1 MAIAWS
7 VSMTA
12 DPDQRPHPDRPSVA
26 DVCLLL
32 RAHAEAR
39 WLSNQLAPVLRE
51 IEQRESIS
59 EQQLATALA
68 YLEVLWIEAC
78 SRARETESARVELD
92 ALGSSDRELQE
103 KAQRYH
109 VAARRLRAGVE
120 RRVARLLAV
129 QDSGDLPRA
138 LPDASLHRRLQRTLR
153 GRRSARP

>member
-1 MAIAWS
+1 MA
-7 VSMTA
+7 A
-12 DPDQRPHPDRPSVA
+12 DPDNRPDPDKSSVA

-51 IEQRESIS
+51 IEVRTSIS
-59 EQQLATALA
+59 EHQLATALA

-92 ALGSSDRELQE
+92 ALGSSDRELYD

-109 VAARRLRAGVE
+109 VAVRRLRDGVE

-129 QDSGDLPRA
+129 PNTDA
-138 LPDASLHRRLQRTLR
+138 LPHVRPETHGRRRVHRSLR
-153 GRRSARP
+153 GRPARP

>member
-1 MAIAWS
+1 MSAHS
-7 VSMTA
+7 NH
-12 DPDQRPHPDRPSVA
+12 RPHSDRSSAA

-32 RAHAEAR
+32 RAHAESR

-51 IEQRESIS
+51 IELREAIS

-92 ALGSSDRELQE
+92 ALGSSDIALYE

-109 VAARRLRAGVE
+109 AAVRRLRDGVE

-129 QDSGDLPRA
+129 PNEHESPHHA
-138 LPDASLHRRLQRTLR
+138 PDARLR
-153 GRRSARP
+153 GARPHRIVRGRPARP

>member
-1 MAIAWS
+1 MA
-7 VSMTA
+7 A
-12 DPDQRPHPDRPSVA
+12 DPDNRPDPEKSSVA

-51 IEQRESIS
+51 IELRAAIS
-59 EQQLATALA
+59 EQQVATALA

-78 SRARETESARVELD
+78 SRARETESASVELD
-92 ALGSSDRELQE
+92 ALGSSDRELYD

-109 VAARRLRAGVE
+109 VAVRRLRDGVE

-129 QDSGDLPRA
+129 PNADALPRA
-138 LPDASLHRRLQRTLR
+138 RPDTLERGRVHRSLR
-153 GRRSARP
+153 GRPARP